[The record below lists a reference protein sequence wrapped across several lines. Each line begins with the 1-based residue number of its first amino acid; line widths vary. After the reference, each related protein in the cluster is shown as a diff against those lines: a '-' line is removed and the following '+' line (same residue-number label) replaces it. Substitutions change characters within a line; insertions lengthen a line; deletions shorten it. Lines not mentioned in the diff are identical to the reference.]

1 MADTKFGIDVSK
13 WQGKPDYKQIAK
25 DVDFVIMQIGFGKY
39 ASQVDPSF
47 AYNYEQ
53 ARANKIPIGGYW
65 YSYATTVEEACMEA
79 RACLAN
85 IGGKQFEY
93 PIYLDLEE
101 NLSLLGKSRVSAIAE
116 AFCGIL
122 ENAGYFVGI
131 YISRDP
137 AIAYLSNEVTDKY
150 AMWIADYNSRCLY
163 PREYGIWQ
171 YSSKG
176 IVRGING
183 NVDVDKCYVDYPTVI
198 KAGGYNGFP
207 KLQPTKVLDE
217 NGFKKG
223 DKSLGVYYL
232 KCMLKK
238 LGYKLDTTNGFGE
251 GTEKAVNSVLVSK
264 SYIPNGIAGKG
275 FADLVSKLI

>member
-1 MADTKFGIDVSK
+1 MADVKIGIDISK
-13 WQGKPDYKQIAK
+13 WQGRPDFKLISK
-25 DVDFVIMQIGFGKY
+25 DVDYVIVQIGYGKY
-39 ASQVDPSF
+39 TNQVDPSF

-53 ARANKIPIGGYW
+53 AKAYKVPIGGYW
-65 YSYATTVEEACMEA
+65 YSYASSVEEAKLEA
-79 RACLAN
+79 QACIAN
-85 IGGKQFEY
+85 IKGKQFEY

-101 NLSLLGKSRVSAIAE
+101 GLDVLGKSRVSAIAE
-116 AFCGIL
+116 AFCSTL
-122 ENAGYFVGI
+122 EKAGYFTGI
-131 YISRDP
+131 YISRLP

-163 PREYGIWQ
+163 PREYGMWQ
-171 YSSKG
+171 YSSTG

-183 NVDVDKCYVDYPTVI
+183 NVDMDKCYVDYPTVI
-198 KAGGYNGFP
+198 KAGGYNGYP
-207 KLQPTKVLDE
+207 KLAPTKTLDE

-251 GTEKAVNSVLVSK
+251 GTEKAVNEILVSK
-264 SYIPNGIAGKG
+264 SYVPNGIAGKG
-275 FADLVSKLI
+275 FADIVSKLI